1 METIIQ
7 QICINMV
14 EKVLKTLKE
23 SKNLSLD
30 IITPEIREES
40 NNTCLS
46 IVEEYIKYVN
56 LEMRNQ
62 KKDRKSKGLV
72 IKEKDVDRKV
82 ITCLGELEY
91 SRDIYFNKVEN
102 VYVKPIDSIFGIE
115 PYERIC
121 KNVKADLV
129 DKAIDNSY
137 EKSKNL
143 VGVPNISRQSV
154 RNAILKSN
162 LDNDKSMVVAEKKL
176 LKELHIYADEGH
188 VHLQKPNKIKG
199 RACQIVPLV
208 TITEGTENVSKSRRR
223 TINPYHIVDSS
234 FDTSSLWKKVDEYI
248 VGNYEVDE
256 IKKIERLIESNCK
269 DEAIMYMSELCS
281 DIEDESV
288 QNRCCN
294 TCNYIINNWE
304 GIVNRY
310 TLDIPGSCT
319 EGQVSH
325 VLSERFSRNP
335 MGWSKEILGKLS
347 VLRVHKKNGNKID
360 SSIYSNT
367 GNEQYRDCVNK
378 TNEKLN
384 WSIFDKEKFI
394 FDDSSATRILIKGIG
409 CNRSNILGS

>member
-162 LDNDKSMVVAEKKL
+162 LNNDKSMVVAEKKL
-176 LKELHIYADEGH
+176 LKELHIYADEDH

-281 DIEDESV
+281 DIEDERI

-294 TCNYIINNWE
+294 ACNYIINNWE

-335 MGWSKEILGKLS
+335 MGWSKEVLGKLS

>member
-1 METIIQ
+1 M
-7 QICINMV
+7 
-14 EKVLKTLKE
+14 
-23 SKNLSLD
+23 
-30 IITPEIREES
+30 
-40 NNTCLS
+40 
-46 IVEEYIKYVN
+46 
-56 LEMRNQ
+56 
-62 KKDRKSKGLV
+62 
-72 IKEKDVDRKV
+72 
-82 ITCLGELEY
+82 
-91 SRDIYFNKVEN
+91 
-102 VYVKPIDSIFGIE
+102 
-115 PYERIC
+115 
-121 KNVKADLV
+121 
-129 DKAIDNSY
+129 
-137 EKSKNL
+137 
-143 VGVPNISRQSV
+143 NISLEIMRLMKLK
-154 RNAILKSN
+154 NAKSP
-162 LDNDKSMVVAEKKL
+162 SCV
-176 LKELHIYADEGH
+176 
-188 VHLQKPNKIKG
+188 
-199 RACQIVPLV
+199 
-208 TITEGTENVSKSRRR
+208 
-223 TINPYHIVDSS
+223 
-234 FDTSSLWKKVDEYI
+234 
-248 VGNYEVDE
+248 
-256 IKKIERLIESNCK
+256 KKIERLIESNCK

-281 DIEDESV
+281 DIEDERV

-294 TCNYIINNWE
+294 ACNYIINNWE

>member
-7 QICINMV
+7 QICMNMV

-40 NNTCLS
+40 NNACLS

-143 VGVPNISRQSV
+143 VDVPNISRQSV

-176 LKELHIYADEGH
+176 LKELHIYADEDH

-281 DIEDESV
+281 DIEDERV